1 MKSMQSL
8 SDSGLPP
15 AAIHAICQ
23 VFACYPGLAQAILY
37 GSRAKGTF
45 RSGSDIDLTL
55 KGEITDQELLSL
67 YGDLD
72 DLCLPYKFD
81 LSLHRQLDNQALL
94 EHIERVGKIF
104 YDRAGQYKNG
114 TPAM

>member
-1 MKSMQSL
+1 MKSMQS
-8 SDSGLPP
+8 P
-15 AAIHAICQ
+15 AAIGLPQAAIYAICQ

-45 RSGSDIDLTL
+45 RPGSDIDLTL

-81 LSLHRQLDNQALL
+81 LSLYRQLDNQALY
-94 EHIERVGKIF
+94 EHIERVGQVF
-104 YDRAGQYKNG
+104 YDSSIL
-114 TPAM
+114 

>member
-1 MKSMQSL
+1 MKSMKNPSV
-8 SDSGLPP
+8 SGLPQ

-45 RSGSDIDLTL
+45 RPGSDIDLTL
-55 KGEITDQELLSL
+55 KGEITDQELLNL

-81 LSLHRQLDNQALL
+81 LSLYRQLDNQALL
-94 EHIERVGKIF
+94 EHIERVGQVF
-104 YDRAGQYKNG
+104 YERSNL
-114 TPAM
+114 

>member
-1 MKSMQSL
+1 MKSMNSA
-8 SDSGLPP
+8 SDSGLPL

-23 VFACYPGLAQAILY
+23 VFACYPGLTQAVLY

-45 RSGSDIDLTL
+45 RPGSDIDLTL
-55 KGEITDQELLSL
+55 KGEITDHELLSL

-81 LSLHRQLDNQALL
+81 LSLYQHLDNQALR
-94 EHIERVGKIF
+94 EHIERVGQVF
-104 YDRAGQYKNG
+104 YDRSNL
-114 TPAM
+114 

>member
-1 MKSMQSL
+1 MNSVIA
-8 SDSGLPP
+8 SGLPL
-15 AAIHAICQ
+15 ATIHAICK
-23 VFACYPGLAQAILY
+23 VFACYPGLAQAVLY

-55 KGEITDQELLSL
+55 KGEISDQELLNL

-81 LSLHRQLDNQALL
+81 LSLYRQLDNQALL
-94 EHIERVGKIF
+94 EHIERVGQVF
-104 YDRAGQYKNG
+104 YERSNL
-114 TPAM
+114 